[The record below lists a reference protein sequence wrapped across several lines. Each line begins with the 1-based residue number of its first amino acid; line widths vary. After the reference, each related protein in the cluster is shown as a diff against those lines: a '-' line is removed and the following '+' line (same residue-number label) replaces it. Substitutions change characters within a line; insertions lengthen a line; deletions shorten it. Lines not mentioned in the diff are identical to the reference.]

1 MMNNTNPEIE
11 KEIQAIADKMI
22 EELLKE
28 LPKGKK
34 VVKIELQ

>member
-11 KEIQAIADKMI
+11 KAIQAIADKMI